1 MPEQEGQSAAASFFG
16 VTLRKTSA
24 NSVSSNGVVT
34 KSSAAPVSATPA
46 VVASPEMEAVVLEKE
61 PEHQCPASPVVIAP
75 LPELSPVMSTIPD
88 VIPEEVAVADNNVS
102 VEDNVAAAADNVTE
116 ESSKQPSKEEHDHET
131 PKILLKLVEESISS
145 TEIPQLQAIY
155 EKVEEMKRSSPK
167 EDQNYV
173 MATLAIF
180 PLLSALLATTTTTT
194 SQQQQQ
200 QQLTKAAFEELRKGA
215 NDEICFYGNRLNN
228 ATSFI
233 LSLKNHISSLSYS
246 NGNVGNVG
254 NVPVIDEQQQQQP
267 SAQGTEI
274 TLEGNRYYLRKEEA
288 TQSKATH
295 SLKPENIGQ
304 ALSVED
310 CKGST
315 ISIEGKLTSVV
326 MDNSCRTTLL
336 LMEPLVSGLE
346 LLGCR
351 NCTLRLMNTIPT
363 IVLDDCEAIQ
373 IYLAVQDSRSVRIL
387 STKCT
392 EINVLVP
399 GDEQMGQDE
408 WIEMSIPTQFSTS
421 LQGSSLKTEPVKHV
435 GG

>member
-1 MPEQEGQSAAASFFG
+1 MPEQEQSAAASFFG

-24 NSVSSNGVVT
+24 NSVRSNGAT
-34 KSSAAPVSATPA
+34 AKSSPDSVSAAPAI
-46 VVASPEMEAVVLEKE
+46 VASRKVEDVVIEKE
-61 PEHQCPASPVVIAP
+61 PEHHCPASPVVIAP
-75 LPELSPVMSTIPD
+75 LPELSPVMPTVPD
-88 VIPEEVAVADNNVS
+88 VIPEELVIAENNVIADD
-102 VEDNVAAAADNVTE
+102 VAADNVAE
-116 ESSKQPSKEEHDHET
+116 ESSKQPSEEEEHEHET

-180 PLLSALLATTTTTT
+180 PLLSALLTTTT
-194 SQQQQQ
+194 Q

-228 ATSFI
+228 ASSFI
-233 LSLKNHISSLSYS
+233 LSLKNHISSLSFTGG
-246 NGNVGNVG
+246 NGGNVSL
-254 NVPVIDEQQQQQP
+254 IEKQQP

-288 TQSKATH
+288 TKSKSTH

-399 GDEQMGQDE
+399 GDEQMGEDE